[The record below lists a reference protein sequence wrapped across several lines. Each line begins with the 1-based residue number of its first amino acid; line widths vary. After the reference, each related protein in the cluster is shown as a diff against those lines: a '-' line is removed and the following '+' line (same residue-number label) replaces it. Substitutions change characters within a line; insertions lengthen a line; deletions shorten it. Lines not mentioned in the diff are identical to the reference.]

1 MNVPNMFKIDR
12 FGNYTRSQSR
22 IGDRLAMLD
31 ESGRLNEA
39 DINIAHQ
46 IFTNVR

>member
-1 MNVPNMFKIDR
+1 MYPICLRYK

-39 DINIAHQ
+39 DINTALHQ
-46 IFTNVR
+46 ILPMFV